1 MSLSD
6 GLTLRQESVLYP
18 WGVMALY
25 GLPMDRALIISYLQ
39 AAEDQVEIGQRYI
52 ADQCDL
58 ISTLERTGHHAT
70 SAIARLRVMEQ
81 TQTQHIADRDRL
93 RADLATLNA
102 PQAKEVAADD
112 SK

>member
-1 MSLSD
+1 M
-6 GLTLRQESVLYP
+6 
-18 WGVMALY
+18 Y
-25 GLPMDRALIISYLQ
+25 GLPMTGLHISYLQ
-39 AAEDQVEIGQRYI
+39 AAEDHVATGQQHI

-93 RADLATLNA
+93 RAELAMLNA
-102 PQAKEVAADD
+102 PQAKEAAADG

>member
-1 MSLSD
+1 M
-6 GLTLRQESVLYP
+6 P
-18 WGVMALY
+18 LY

-39 AAEDQVEIGQRYI
+39 AAEDQVTTGQQHI

-58 ISTLERTGHHAT
+58 IQTLERTGHHAT
-70 SAIARLRVMEQ
+70 SAIARLRLMEQ
-81 TQTQHIADRDRL
+81 TQTQYIADRDRL
-93 RADLATLNA
+93 RGELAMLNS

>member
-1 MSLSD
+1 
-6 GLTLRQESVLYP
+6 
-18 WGVMALY
+18 
-25 GLPMDRALIISYLQ
+25 MDRALIISYLQ
-39 AAEDQVEIGQRYI
+39 AAEDQVANGQQHI

-70 SAIARLRVMEQ
+70 SAIARLRLMEQ
-81 TQTQHIADRDRL
+81 TQTQHIANRDRL
-93 RADLATLNA
+93 RAELAMLNS

>member
-1 MSLSD
+1 
-6 GLTLRQESVLYP
+6 
-18 WGVMALY
+18 
-25 GLPMDRALIISYLQ
+25 MDRALIISYLQ
-39 AAEDQVEIGQRYI
+39 DAEDQVANGQQHI

-81 TQTQHIADRDRL
+81 TQTQHIANRDRL
-93 RADLATLNA
+93 RADLAMLNS
-102 PQAKEVAADD
+102 PQGKEVAADD